1 MIKDITTNEIILLA
15 YNELPPGEH
24 RDVMQRIKESKVL
37 TTEYNT
43 VLEDKRILDKAFISP
58 HPTSVKIIKEESCSS
73 SSLEMI

>member
-24 RDVMQRIKESKVL
+24 RDIMQRVKESKVL
-37 TTEYNT
+37 TTEYNK

-58 HPTSVKIIKEESCSS
+58 HPTSVEIIKEESCSS

>member
-24 RDVMQRIKESKVL
+24 RDIMQRVKESKVL

-58 HPTSVKIIKEESCSS
+58 PPTSVEIIKEESCSS

>member
-24 RDVMQRIKESKVL
+24 RDIMLRVKESKVL
-37 TTEYNT
+37 TSEYNT
-43 VLEDKRILDKAFISP
+43 VLEGMRILDNAFISP
-58 HPTSVKIIKEESCSS
+58 HPTSVEIIKEESCSS

>member
-24 RDVMQRIKESKVL
+24 RDVMQRVKESKVL

-58 HPTSVKIIKEESCSS
+58 HPTSVEIIKEESCSS